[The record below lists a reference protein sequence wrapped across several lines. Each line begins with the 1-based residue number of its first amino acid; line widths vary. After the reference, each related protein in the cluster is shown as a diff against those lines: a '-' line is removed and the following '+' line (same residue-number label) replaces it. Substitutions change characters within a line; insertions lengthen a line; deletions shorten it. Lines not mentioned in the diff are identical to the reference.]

1 MTKILMIYGGWQ
13 GHSPEAIS
21 LYFAQK
27 LRERQHQ
34 VTLSDSL
41 TILNDYKGLK
51 LYDLI
56 IMNWTR
62 GDLSDSAVQ
71 NIQRV
76 VAEGT
81 GLAGIHGG
89 FTSAFQNS
97 KQWQFLTG
105 GLFVDHPGGDQQN
118 YTVKILDKTH
128 SITHDLPDFSIQ
140 SEQYYLL
147 TDPAIH
153 ILATTDFVVL
163 DHPNAANRLPISLP
177 VAWTKKWGKGNIFYH
192 SLGHDLATC
201 QLPTVEEMTLRG
213 FQWAIRK

>member
-1 MTKILMIYGGWQ
+1 MTKILIIYGGWQ
-13 GHSPEAIS
+13 GHAPEAIS
-21 LYFAQK
+21 FYFAQK

-34 VTLSDSL
+34 VTLADSL
-41 TILNDYKGLK
+41 TILDDYTKLK
-51 LYDLI
+51 TYDLI
-56 IMNWTR
+56 IVNWTR

-89 FTSAFQNS
+89 FTSAFQKS

-118 YTVKILDKTH
+118 YTVKIIDKAH
-128 SITHDLPDFSIQ
+128 PITHDLPNFSIQ

-147 TDPAIH
+147 TDPANH
-153 ILATTDFVVL
+153 ILATTDFVAL
-163 DHPNAANRLPISLP
+163 EHPNAANHLPISLP

-201 QLPTVEEMTLRG
+201 QLPIVEKMTLRG
-213 FQWAIRK
+213 FEWAIRK

>member
-41 TILNDYKGLK
+41 AILNDYKGLK

-89 FTSAFQNS
+89 FTSAFQKS

-118 YTVKILDKTH
+118 YTVKITDKAH
-128 SITHDLPDFSIQ
+128 PITHDLPNFSIQ

-147 TDPAIH
+147 TDPANH
-153 ILATTDFVVL
+153 ILATTNFVAL
-163 DHPNAANRLPISLP
+163 EHPNAANHLPISLP

-201 QLPTVEEMTLRG
+201 QLPFVEEMTLRG
-213 FQWAIRK
+213 FEWAIHK

>member
-1 MTKILMIYGGWQ
+1 MTKILIIYGGWQ
-13 GHSPEAIS
+13 GHAPEAIS
-21 LYFAQK
+21 FYFAQK

-34 VTLSDSL
+34 VTLADSL
-41 TILNDYKGLK
+41 TTLDDYTKLK
-51 LYDLI
+51 TYDLI
-56 IMNWTR
+56 IVNWTR

-89 FTSAFQNS
+89 FTSAFQKS

-118 YTVKILDKTH
+118 YTVKIIDKAH
-128 SITHDLPDFSIQ
+128 PITHDLPNFSIQ

-147 TDPAIH
+147 TDPANH
-153 ILATTDFVVL
+153 ILATTDFVAL
-163 DHPNAANRLPISLP
+163 EHPNAANHLPISLP

-201 QLPTVEEMTLRG
+201 QLPIVEKMTLRG
-213 FQWAIRK
+213 FEWAIRK